1 MVNEIEA
8 IFPKLR
14 TSPYRVTSPR
24 TKDYNCI
31 AWAAGDVSRWWW
43 PDDDTDNDAIHWP
56 PGIALEETVSAFV
69 AAFATLGYSACA
81 NEAYEVGL
89 EKIALFA
96 DATGLPTHAARQ
108 APNGRWT
115 CKLGFLE
122 DIEHGLHDLDGSM
135 YGAVARILARKVTID
150 PALPLS

>member
-8 IFPKLR
+8 IFPELR

-56 PGIALEETVSAFV
+56 PGIELEETVSAFV

-81 NEAYEVGL
+81 NEAHEVGL

-96 DATGLPTHAARQ
+96 DATGRPTHAAGPERS
-108 APNGRWT
+108 
-115 CKLGFLE
+115 
-122 DIEHGLHDLDGSM
+122 LDQQTGVS
-135 YGAVARILARKVTID
+135 
-150 PALPLS
+150 